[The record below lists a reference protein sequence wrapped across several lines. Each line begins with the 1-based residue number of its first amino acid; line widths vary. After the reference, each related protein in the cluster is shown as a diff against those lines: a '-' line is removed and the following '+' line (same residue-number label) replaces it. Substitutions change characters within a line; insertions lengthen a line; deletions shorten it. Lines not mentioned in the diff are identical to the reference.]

1 MREKD
6 LTAGNGSADRN
17 EGAVLAEGLRAL
29 RSIEYGSVLINL
41 HQGQVVAIETS
52 TKVRIKGT

>member
-1 MREKD
+1 MRDKD

-17 EGAVLAEGLRAL
+17 EEAVLAEVLRAL
-29 RSIEYGSVLINL
+29 RGIEYGSVLIKL